1 MTRGVAAKSGF
12 IAFLAVCLALSGGCG
27 GSSWPRMRQGTYF
40 GSLAGIH
47 FLEHDRLG
55 KHQSSKRRGEKNGL
69 VYTSRGGFLDIGHV
83 REAADRT
90 AYIAGI
96 VHENLEKNETDF
108 SFEVIE
114 PARYFVTIGFP
125 ECWDRVGE
133 NRREEI
139 IADIS
144 IRLGQ
149 YLGQTTLI
157 WHEMVTWF
165 GYTSTMF
172 FSEHISSFSCEDP
185 YSDLFGTHLATLA
198 LRDTERNF
206 DDAMTKV
213 LDEELERL
221 GVQPAAVARRAVR
234 KTKGNWYK
242 GGSYFFARMTKRSFD
257 TGADDGFITP
267 WLVPRIDPNS
277 QPEPCPAPNLDFL
290 ADYGFS
296 MELQIEPREWQKNKI
311 LATTGKHNPANRI
324 TPAVHFPLIME
335 YIEKK
340 ARDRYGPD
348 VAVPTLDPCQ
358 SSPVTKPK
366 RRHHLTRHKYRFRR

>member
-1 MTRGVAAKSGF
+1 MADRFAAKPGF
-12 IAFLAVCLALSGGCG
+12 ITFLAVFLALQGGCSR
-27 GSSWPRMRQGTYF
+27 SSGPRMRRGMYF
-40 GSLAGIH
+40 GSLAGIC
-47 FLEHDRLG
+47 FLEHDHLG
-55 KHQSSKRRGEKNGL
+55 KHQSKQCRGEKNGL

-90 AYIAGI
+90 AYIAG
-96 VHENLEKNETDF
+96 VVRENLEKNETDF

-114 PARYFVTIGFP
+114 PARYFVTIRFP

-133 NRREEI
+133 ERGQEI

-149 YLGQTTLI
+149 YLAQTTLI

-165 GYTSTMF
+165 GYTSTAF

-185 YSDLFGTHLATLA
+185 YSDLLGTRLATFA
-198 LRDTERNF
+198 LRDTERTY
-206 DDAMTKV
+206 DDAMTKL
-213 LDEELERL
+213 LDEELKRL
-221 GVQPAAVARRAVR
+221 GVQPAAVAKQAVQ
-234 KTKGNWYK
+234 KTKGKWYK
-242 GGSYFFARMTKRSFD
+242 GGAYFFAKVTKRCFD

-267 WLVPRIDPNS
+267 WLVPGMDPNS
-277 QPEPCPAPNLDFL
+277 QPAPCPAPNLDFL

-296 MELQIEPREWQKNKI
+296 MKLQIEPKEWQKKKI

-340 ARDRYGPD
+340 ARDKYGPD
-348 VAVPTLDPCQ
+348 VAVPTLHPYQ
-358 SSPVTKPK
+358 SSHVTEPE
-366 RRHHLTRHKYRFRR
+366 RQHHLSRHKYRLRR

>member
-1 MTRGVAAKSGF
+1 MEGRFAAKPG
-12 IAFLAVCLALSGGCG
+12 LAALLAICLALAAGCG
-27 GSSWPRMRQGTYF
+27 RSSGPRMRRGMYF
-40 GSLAGIH
+40 GSLTGIR

-55 KHQSSKRRGEKNGL
+55 KHQCSKRRGEKNGL

-90 AYIAGI
+90 AYIAGV
-96 VHENLEKNETDF
+96 VHENLDKNETDF

-114 PARYFVTIGFP
+114 PARYFVTIRFP

-133 NRREEI
+133 DRREEI
-139 IADIS
+139 ITDIS

-149 YLGQTTLI
+149 YLGHTTLI

-172 FSEHISSFSCEDP
+172 FSEHISAFSCEDP
-185 YSDLFGTHLATLA
+185 YSDLLGTRLATFA
-198 LRDTERNF
+198 LRDTERSF
-206 DDAMTKV
+206 EDAMTKV

-221 GVQPAAVARRAVR
+221 GVRPAAVARRAVR
-234 KTKGNWYK
+234 KTKGKWYK
-242 GGSYFFARMTKRSFD
+242 GGSYFFARVIKRNFD

-267 WLVPRIDPNS
+267 WLVPLMDPNS

-296 MELQIEPREWQKNKI
+296 MKLQIEPKEWQKNEI

-324 TPAVHFPLIME
+324 TPAIHFPLIME
-335 YIEKK
+335 HIKKEAVEK
-340 ARDRYGPD
+340 YGPD
-348 VAVPTLDPCQ
+348 VDVPTL
-358 SSPVTKPK
+358 
-366 RRHHLTRHKYRFRR
+366 

>member
-1 MTRGVAAKSGF
+1 MRGRIAAKLG
-12 IAFLAVCLALSGGCG
+12 LAALLAICLALPGGCRR
-27 GSSWPRMRQGTYF
+27 GSGPRMRQGMYF
-40 GSLAGIH
+40 GSMAGIR

-55 KHQSSKRRGEKNGL
+55 KHQYSKRRGEKNGL

-108 SFEVIE
+108 SFKVIE
-114 PARYFVTIGFP
+114 PARYFVTIRFP
-125 ECWDRVGE
+125 ESWDRVGE
-133 NRREEI
+133 ERREEI

-165 GYTSTMF
+165 GYTSTAF

-185 YSDLFGTHLATLA
+185 YSDLLGTHLATFA
-198 LRDTERNF
+198 LRDTERSF

-234 KTKGNWYK
+234 KTKGKWYK
-242 GGSYFFARMTKRSFD
+242 GGSYFFARVTKRSFD

-267 WLVPRIDPNS
+267 WLVPLMDPNS

-296 MELQIEPREWQKNKI
+296 MELEIEPRERQKNKI

-324 TPAVHFPLIME
+324 TPVIHFPLIME
-335 YIEKK
+335 HIKK
-340 ARDRYGPD
+340 EAIDKYGSD
-348 VAVPTLDPCQ
+348 VEVPTL
-358 SSPVTKPK
+358 
-366 RRHHLTRHKYRFRR
+366 